1 MSVEKTNLMGLT
13 IEQMEAFCLSIGEK
27 KFRAQQLMKWIHHQQ
42 EDDFTHMTD
51 LSKSLREKLA
61 EIAEVRLPRVI
72 TENISRDGTRKWAL
86 EVDGGGAMEMVF
98 IPDGRRGTLCV
109 SSQVGCAVDC
119 SFCSTGKQGFQR
131 DLTAAEIVG
140 QIWLAGKSFG
150 PRKNLG
156 QHPVTNVVMM
166 GMGEPLLNY
175 DNVVNAMRV
184 MLDNYGYGISK
195 RRITLSTSGVVPM
208 MDKLREDIDVSL
220 AVSLHAPND
229 ALRNELVPL
238 NRKYPLAELLAACD
252 RYSESR
258 THKHNTI
265 TMEYVMLRGV
275 NDQLEHARQLE
286 KLLKGRPVKVNL
298 IPFNPF
304 PHSGYE
310 TSLRK
315 DVLAFHQYLND
326 RGVITTVRTTRGDD
340 IDAACGQLVGA
351 VKDKT
356 RRNERWQKSIF
367 LRTEQQGA
375 AL

>member
-13 IEQMEAFCLSIGEK
+13 FEQMEAFCLSIGEK

-42 EDDFTHMTD
+42 EDDFSQMTD
-51 LSKSLREKLA
+51 LSKSLREKL
-61 EIAEVRLPRVI
+61 EQVAEVRAPKVLKEV
-72 TENISRDGTRKWAL
+72 ISRDGTRKWAL
-86 EVDGGGAMEMVF
+86 EVDGGGAVEMVF

-131 DLTAAEIVG
+131 DLNAAEIVG
-140 QIWLAGKSFG
+140 QVWLAGKSFG

-175 DNVVNAMRV
+175 DNVVNAMKV
-184 MLDNYGYGISK
+184 MKEDLGYGISK
-195 RRITLSTSGVVPM
+195 RRITLSTSGVVP
-208 MDKLREDIDVSL
+208 KIEQLKQDIDVSL
-220 AVSLHAPND
+220 AISLHAPND
-229 ALRNELVPL
+229 ELRNELVPL
-238 NRKYPLAELLAACD
+238 NRKYPLAMLLDACR

-265 TMEYVMLRGV
+265 TMEYVLLKGV
-275 NDQLEHARQLE
+275 NDQLEHADQLV
-286 KLLKGRPVKVNL
+286 KLLRGFPAKVNL

-310 TSLRK
+310 RSTRK
-315 DVLAFHQYLND
+315 DVLAFHEYLND
-326 RGVITTVRTTRGDD
+326 RNIITTVRTTRGDD
-340 IDAACGQLVGA
+340 IDAACGQLVGD
-351 VKDKT
+351 VQDRT
-356 RRNERWQKSIF
+356 RRNERWQKSVF
-367 LRTEQQGA
+367 LRAENQGSA
-375 AL
+375 